1 MPGLEIMKGVV
12 PESTETNTEAS
23 QKKKI
28 DRQPQ
33 EKPKSQV
40 TEVYVYIG
48 ILLISESSGR
58 NLNQKISVQ

>member
-33 EKPKSQV
+33 EKPVPGNRS
-40 TEVYVYIG
+40 
-48 ILLISESSGR
+48 LCLHR
-58 NLNQKISVQ
+58 NSADF

>member
-33 EKPKSQV
+33 EKPVPGNRSLCLHRNSADFWVKWEKSKP
-40 TEVYVYIG
+40 E
-48 ILLISESSGR
+48 
-58 NLNQKISVQ
+58 N